1 MPTANA
7 TTENTAS
14 SPSAAGDRVRC
25 EVLLL
30 AALLF
35 ITTLNFVRAIN
46 YPFLD
51 HWDDGIFILENQHL
65 SWTAKN
71 LRRYATRP
79 FQDLYTPL
87 PMYSLMADNALF
99 GRKSPLPYHLHNLA
113 LHLLCAAL
121 LYWIARKLKF
131 SPTWA
136 FLAALLWSVNPQKSE
151 SVVWITERKDVL
163 CGLFTFSAFLLF
175 LFSINTI
182 TVWKQISYSIICGIL
197 TILAIFAKPAAAP
210 LAGIYVVYAL
220 AFNPRK
226 NAQAQDDPVQN
237 VQVRIWLFLL
247 IPIVCGVAATVWSA
261 YMTAQTNPGIFSWS
275 PAVPLH
281 NLFWYPATAVL
292 PNFGVNPIYPNI
304 VGFKEYWLLYLIG
317 VLLLGTLLWY
327 ALAICH
333 IPWTK
338 LLGGALILG
347 GTMLPVLGM
356 WVYTNFDYC
365 DRYNYLVSAVAVVG
379 LSLIIPENHTT
390 RLVACILIAL
400 MMLAT
405 QLNLHVWHDTQ
416 TFWHTLIARNER
428 VNPKVFEVAANDALI
443 RDDDHD
449 LDYVVSFIRQHRSNL
464 ESPRLSLQKIDNTIL
479 LLASHASLLRE
490 EHSQFLVQIA
500 PLMAQ
505 EAVTGEEPPFMRSPN
520 YPKIYRR
527 NAKFARL
534 LQRLPLQPTP
544 IQQ

>member
-14 SPSAAGDRVRC
+14 SPPAVGHRVRS

-99 GRKSPLPYHLHNLA
+99 GHTTPLPYHLHNLA

-121 LYWIARKLKF
+121 LYWIARKLKL
-131 SPTWA
+131 SPAWA

-175 LFSINTI
+175 LFLIDTI

-197 TILAIFAKPAAAP
+197 TTLAIFAKPAAAP
-210 LAGIYVVYAL
+210 LAGIYMVYAL
-220 AFNPRK
+220 TLRK
-226 NAQAQDDPVQN
+226 WRPDQ
-237 VQVRIWLFLL
+237 L
-247 IPIVCGVAATVWSA
+247 IPVLCGLVATVWSA

-281 NLFWYPATAVL
+281 NLFWYPLTAVL

-327 ALAICH
+327 ALAIRH

-390 RLVACILIAL
+390 RLVACFLIAL

-449 LDYVVSFIRQHRSNL
+449 LDYVVSLIRQHRSNL
-464 ESPRLSLQKIDNTIL
+464 GSPRLSLQKIDNTIL
-479 LLASHASLLRE
+479 LLESHASLLRE
-490 EHSQFLVQIA
+490 EHPQFLAQIA
-500 PLMAQ
+500 PLMEQ
-505 EAVTGEEPPFMRSPN
+505 EAETGEEPSFMRSPN
-520 YPKIYRR
+520 YPKIYHR

-534 LQRLPLQPTP
+534 LQRLPFQPTP
-544 IQQ
+544 IQP